1 MDRLGYNH
9 SKLCKCCAGTDK
21 STVGASSESICL
33 RGRRGLGFYLLR
45 LEVFHDCVSQHRRGI
60 WCKNQQLQNLSALSI
75 SHSHTHKHTHTPLMQ
90 SLLHGWDW
98 VSICEAWCKMK
109 ILNPLSNNYSEFQNI
124 NSGTLCAWFSTEC
137 RVLCDSIG
145 MPLRLALLVGGGCV
159 RGPGDSPGKLPS
171 TR

>member
-1 MDRLGYNH
+1 
-9 SKLCKCCAGTDK
+9 
-21 STVGASSESICL
+21 
-33 RGRRGLGFYLLR
+33 
-45 LEVFHDCVSQHRRGI
+45 
-60 WCKNQQLQNLSALSI
+60 
-75 SHSHTHKHTHTPLMQ
+75 MQ

-98 VSICEAWCKMK
+98 VSICETWCKMK

-145 MPLRLALLVGGGCV
+145 VPLRLALLVGEGYV
-159 RGPGDSPGKLPS
+159 QGPGDSPGKLPS